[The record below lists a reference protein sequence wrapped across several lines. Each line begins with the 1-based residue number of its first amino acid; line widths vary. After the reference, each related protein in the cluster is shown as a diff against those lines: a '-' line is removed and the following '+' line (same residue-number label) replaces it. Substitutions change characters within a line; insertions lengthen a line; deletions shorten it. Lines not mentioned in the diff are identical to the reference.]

1 MTTTV
6 SQHSEHPCDLADGD
20 IVRTMIALSNELPD
34 TGQHQLRIAR
44 FGVVV
49 SDADIASGTPSTL
62 FDGSVDREKLRT
74 LTDVKLTIGHP
85 DTDSVTVAYSRSGAH
100 PTLNF
105 LPSATHELSQRESV
119 AEQRTH
125 EIQTRLHQLQQHGG
139 RNDPQRQAAENE
151 LIQARAAQA
160 AASAALTAAIPR
172 QLALLLTCVDA
183 AHRVGLVRPPTVAS
197 DGQPKVGAA
206 EALSDEVA
214 ALRGNI
220 ASLQRNDVEQR
231 ARAAAEY
238 EDQKAALKREFDE
251 RSARLQDE
259 QLARES
265 RSKALVDEKESEIL
279 EREAKLAEREAT
291 LDMHDERAARR
302 AMRKEIQQAVKAR
315 SENPE
320 LSPDAQKAF
329 SRVVRFSTWTIG
341 ISAGTLLLAVLG
353 PALIE
358 ASGRT
363 VSAETNYLAW
373 SLRALAGI
381 TLGAALVYCVKAL
394 SERARLISDT
404 EVRSRQFAFD
414 VDRATWLVEM
424 YLESEKTGKPLAPD
438 LVAAFSHGLFD
449 VARAAP
455 ERSVAL
461 ANLLENADSL
471 KLSGGGMEL
480 TASGRRLRRSVS
492 SADGAD

>member
-1 MTTTV
+1 MNV
-6 SQHSEHPCDLADGD
+6 AEHVEHPCDLADGD
-20 IVRTMIALSNELPD
+20 LVRTMLALSTQTSANGHHE
-34 TGQHQLRIAR
+34 LRIAR
-44 FGVVV
+44 FGALLIDVPTDT
-49 SDADIASGTPSTL
+49 SALSML
-62 FDGSVDREKLRT
+62 FSGSVERESLRT
-74 LTDVKLTIGHP
+74 LTDVTLTVGRP
-85 DTDSVTVAYSRSGAH
+85 DADSVRITYSRSGDR
-100 PTLNF
+100 PSLNF
-105 LPSATHELSQRESV
+105 APAGTQELSRKVAFEKQR
-119 AEQRTH
+119 
-125 EIQTRLHQLQQHGG
+125 IQELRNRQLQLQQQGNKH
-139 RNDPQRQAAENE
+139 DPARQTVESE
-151 LIQARAAQA
+151 LT
-160 AASAALTAAIPR
+160 AASAALATATAALSHAVPK
-172 QLALLLTCVDA
+172 QLELLLTCVDA
-183 AHRVGLVRPPTVAS
+183 AHRVGLVRPNTGKQDAQCEIGPN
-197 DGQPKVGAA
+197 
-206 EALSDEVA
+206 EALRDEVA
-214 ALRGNI
+214 ALRAGI
-220 ASLQRNDVEQR
+220 SSLQRNDVEQR

-238 EDQKAALKREFDE
+238 QERSAELRREFDE

-265 RSKALVDEKESEIL
+265 RSKALVDQKESEIL

-449 VARAAP
+449 VTRPAP